1 MLLLRLSPR
10 KLPEEKVDAAGGDGV
25 FIEDT
30 VLVLGITAVFDS
42 PSTL

>member
-1 MLLLRLSPR
+1 MATKASKR
-10 KLPEEKVDAAGGDGV
+10 KVDAAGGDGI
-25 FIEDT
+25 FFEDT

>member
-1 MLLLRLSPR
+1 MLGPRPR
-10 KLPEEKVDAAGGDGV
+10 KLPKEKVDAEGGDEI

-30 VLVLGITAVFDS
+30 VLVLGITAVFGS